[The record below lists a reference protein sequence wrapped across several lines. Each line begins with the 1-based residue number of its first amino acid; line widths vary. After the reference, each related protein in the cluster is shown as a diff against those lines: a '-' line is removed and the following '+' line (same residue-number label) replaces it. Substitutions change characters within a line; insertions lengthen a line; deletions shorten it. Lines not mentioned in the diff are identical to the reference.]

1 MPWGAVAAVA
11 GSVIGGSMSSRA
23 AQNAANTSAD
33 AQIRAAQIAA
43 EQARFR
49 PVGMTTNFG
58 TSNFELDAEGNLK
71 SAGYTLDPRLQEV
84 QSGLMS
90 GYGTQLANAQNLDTS
105 QLMTGGQTLM
115 SAGNQYLSAS
125 PEEARQRYITNQQ
138 ALLNPINEQNLA
150 GIRNR
155 LFQSGRTGLAT
166 GGTVAGGMQATN
178 PEMAAYYNALA
189 RQNAQ
194 LTAGAEEEAR
204 RQQAFGQGLLTG
216 GADVTGRAF
225 GLESAAY
232 SPLTTTLGISEAVEA
247 QGQQPFNLGV
257 NLGGR
262 QTQSNQYGAGLL
274 NTASQNAALTRQA
287 ANQYSPGGAII
298 SGAVNNPQVQN
309 WFNNQINPSYT
320 QSSSNTNL
328 MYDQYGQNPQYYPNQ
343 SYNPNW
349 YGGTGGMGD

>member
-43 EQARFR
+43 EQAKFR

-84 QSGLMS
+84 QSGLMG

-125 PEEARQRYITNQQ
+125 PEEARQRYISNQQ

-150 GIRNR
+150 GIRNS
-155 LFQSGRTGLAT
+155 LFQRGRTGLAT
-166 GGTVAGGMQATN
+166 GGTTAGNLAATN
-178 PEMAAYYNALA
+178 PELAAYYNSVA

-194 LTAGAEEEAR
+194 ITAGAEEEAR
-204 RQQAFGQGLLTG
+204 RQQTFGQGLLTG

-232 SPLTTTLGISEAVEA
+232 GPLSTTLGLSEAVEG
-247 QGQQPFNLGV
+247 QGTQPFNLGV

-262 QTQSNQYGAGLL
+262 QTQANQYGANLL

-298 SGAVNNPQVQN
+298 SGAANSPQVQN
-309 WFNNQINPSYT
+309 WFNNQINPYYT
-320 QSSSNTNL
+320 QTYGNTGL
-328 MYDQYGQNPQYYPNQ
+328 MYDASGMNPTAASYGN
-343 SYNPNW
+343 YNSNW